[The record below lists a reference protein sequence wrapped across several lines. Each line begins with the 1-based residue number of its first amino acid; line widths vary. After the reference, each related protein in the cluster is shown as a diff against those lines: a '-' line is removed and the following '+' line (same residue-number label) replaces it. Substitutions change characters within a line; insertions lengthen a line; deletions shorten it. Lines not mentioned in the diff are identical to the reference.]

1 MTDEA
6 TLDTLSVEERLVVEQ
21 FRQRM
26 ADPDGQ
32 PSVSVVNESLGSTP
46 QGEKIQFKP
55 GPGKV
60 PSPALP
66 PGQRWAARERRR
78 LEAQEAARSR
88 GEKNR
93 KSIVQQVENMKE
105 KLVGRNVQ
113 DTARYI
119 ELLSP
124 HDREIAALVEEATTA
139 RKSIL
144 QLPGMRVSGKVRD
157 QYQAEQQILQDVA
170 SDA

>member
-1 MTDEA
+1 M
-6 TLDTLSVEERLVVEQ
+6 
-21 FRQRM
+21 
-26 ADPDGQ
+26 
-32 PSVSVVNESLGSTP
+32 
-46 QGEKIQFKP
+46 
-55 GPGKV
+55 
-60 PSPALP
+60 
-66 PGQRWAARERRR
+66 
-78 LEAQEAARSR
+78 EAARSR

-93 KSIVQQVENMKE
+93 KSITQQVENMKE

-144 QLPGMRVSGKVRD
+144 TLPGMKVSAKVRET
-157 QYQAEQQILQDVA
+157 YQTEQEILRDVA